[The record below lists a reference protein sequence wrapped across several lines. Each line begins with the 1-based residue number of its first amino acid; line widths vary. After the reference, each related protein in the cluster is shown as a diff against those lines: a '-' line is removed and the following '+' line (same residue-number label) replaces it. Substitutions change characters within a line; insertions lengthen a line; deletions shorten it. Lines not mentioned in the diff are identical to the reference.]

1 MSTTNANEAACRI
14 ARRSP
19 ADFAIIASG
28 GRWEPAP
35 HLELLNDH
43 LVRIA
48 GGEITRLMVYLP
60 PRHGK
65 SELVSKYT
73 TAWYL
78 GMFPDKRIIL
88 TSYEADFA
96 AQWGRRARDLLEE
109 FGMVF
114 PEPVKVKSDSSAAN
128 RWDIEGHTGGMI
140 TAGAGGAIT
149 GKGGQLI
156 IIDDAIKN
164 AEQAA
169 SQTYR
174 DRTWEWYKSTL
185 YTRLEPNGAIV
196 LIQTRWHEDDLG
208 GRLLAEMQAGGDVWT
223 VINLPA
229 IAEEN
234 DQLGRA
240 VGEPLWPARFPYESL
255 MQIKRTVGSYWW
267 SSLYQQR
274 PAPEEG
280 EIFRRKWWQ
289 FYTGPPKIKEYIQSW
304 DCSFKDEKGSDY
316 VCGQVW
322 GRNGA
327 DVYLMDWVHDRL
339 DLPAT
344 MQAIKTL
351 SHKWQLAR
359 RKLIEDKANG
369 PAVIQMLQRKVPGL
383 VPVEPH
389 GGKIVRARAVTP
401 YIESGNVY
409 LPDPSL
415 NPRIHDF
422 IEECSAFPKGRYD
435 DQVDAMTQAL
445 LFFIER
451 GGETIQRADP
461 GHTSQVPNIG
471 YTHDSIPSM
480 VG

>member
-1 MSTTNANEAACRI
+1 
-14 ARRSP
+14 
-19 ADFAIIASG
+19 
-28 GRWEPAP
+28 
-35 HLELLNDH
+35 
-43 LVRIA
+43 
-48 GGEITRLMVYLP
+48 
-60 PRHGK
+60 
-65 SELVSKYT
+65 
-73 TAWYL
+73 
-78 GMFPDKRIIL
+78 MFPDRRIIL

-109 FGMVF
+109 FGIVF

-128 RWDIEGHTGGMI
+128 RWDIDGHTGGMI

-174 DRTWEWYKSTL
+174 DKTWEWYKSTL
-185 YTRLEPNGAIV
+185 YTRLEPNGAIIH
-196 LIQTRWHEDDLG
+196 IQTRWHEDDLG

-409 LPDPSL
+409 LPDPSI

-445 LFFIER
+445 LFFLER